1 MTVPEL
7 SAWELARLDYPY
19 APESL
24 RERVAAALA
33 AEDQQSLQSGP
44 LGWAETQRR
53 WPDAL
58 PKYRA
63 MADAAIAVV
72 TESALR

>member
-7 SAWELARLDYPY
+7 SPWEQARLGYPH

-33 AEDQQSLQSGP
+33 EEDQRSLLSGP
-44 LGWAETQRR
+44 LGWPETQRR
-53 WPDAL
+53 WPDACG
-58 PKYRA
+58 KYRS
-63 MADAAIAVV
+63 MADAVLAVV